1 MKTEIRISVGMRLI
15 WHLTSGS
22 RALIL
27 SERRLGVAGAA
38 VRILLRF
45 DELAGASEDP
55 TDGPGVSKPTVS
67 GADSSF
73 RFC

>member
-1 MKTEIRISVGMRLI
+1 MEIRISVGMRLT
-15 WHLTSGS
+15 WHLTSGI

-27 SERRLGVAGAA
+27 SERRLGFAGAA

-55 TDGPGVSKPTVS
+55 TNELRVGKPTVS
-67 GADSSF
+67 SADSSF